1 VNELVARACAAYARC
16 RSYRDMGEAAVVV
29 ARGSKPW
36 QRETRRFP
44 FQTAFVR
51 PARFLFE
58 WKTMGVGPHEEW
70 PHAALWRNAR
80 GLFAWETKVDLAAPE
95 LASPGSLAEVLERW
109 SPACGCAAALVPR
122 LLGVLEGANPLE
134 GLQPAGEDE
143 IDGLRAQRLEKS
155 LVGGVFVAWI
165 ALERPL
171 VLRTFSR
178 LRHSPERDA
187 ALRELAARAELPPD
201 LRRLVA
207 ETPSVA
213 SERIVETTL
222 FLRPE
227 LDPAL
232 DDSAF
237 ELTPPR

>member
-1 VNELVARACAAYARC
+1 VNELVARTCAAYAGC
-16 RSYRDMGEAAVVV
+16 RSYRDMGEAAVMV
-29 ARGSKPW
+29 ARGSKSW
-36 QRETRRFP
+36 QRATCRFP

-58 WKTMGVGPHEEW
+58 WKAMGVGPHEEW

-80 GLFAWETKVDLAAPE
+80 GLFAWETKVELSEPA
-95 LASPGSLAEVLERW
+95 LASAGSLAEVLERW
-109 SPACGCAAALVPR
+109 SPACGGAATLVPR
-122 LLGVLEGANPLE
+122 LLGVLDGASPLD

-143 IDGLRAQRLEKS
+143 IDGVRTRRLEKS

-187 ALRELAARAELPPD
+187 ALRELAARAELSPE
-201 LRRLVA
+201 LRQLVA
-207 ETPSVA
+207 DTPAVA
-213 SERIVETTL
+213 SERMVETTL

>member
-1 VNELVARACAAYARC
+1 MSEHVARVRAAYAAC
-16 RSYRDMGEAAVVV
+16 RSYRDMGEASVTI
-29 ARGSKPW
+29 ARGPKPW
-36 QRETRRFP
+36 QRTTQRFP

-51 PARFLFE
+51 PARFLLE
-58 WKTMGVGPHEEW
+58 WKVMGVGPHEEW
-70 PHAALWRNAR
+70 SHAAAWRNAR
-80 GLFAWETKVDLAAPE
+80 GLFAWETSVELAEPR

-109 SPACGCAAALVPR
+109 SPACGGCTTLVPR
-122 LLGVLEGANPLE
+122 LLGLIGGEDPLE
-134 GLQPAGEDE
+134 GLQFAGEDE
-143 IDGLRAQRLEKS
+143 LDGQRAARLEKS

-171 VLRTFSR
+171 LLRTFSR

-187 ALRELAARAELPPD
+187 ALRALAARAELPD
-201 LRRLVA
+201 ELRKLVVDA
-207 ETPSVA
+207 PPVSG
-213 SERIVETTL
+213 ERIVETTL

-237 ELTPPR
+237 ELAPPR

>member
-1 VNELVARACAAYARC
+1 MNELVARTCAAYAGC
-16 RSYRDMGEAAVVV
+16 RSYRDMGEAAVMV

-36 QRETRRFP
+36 QRTTCRFP

-51 PARFLFE
+51 PARLLFE
-58 WKTMGVGPHEEW
+58 WKAMGVGPHSEW

-80 GLFAWETKVDLAAPE
+80 GLFAWETNVE
-95 LASPGSLAEVLERW
+95 LSEPALTSGGSLAEVLERW
-109 SPACGCAAALVPR
+109 SPACGGAATAVPR
-122 LLGVLEGANPLE
+122 LLGVLEGPNPLD

-143 IDGLRAQRLEKS
+143 IDGVAARRLEKS
-155 LVGGVFVAWI
+155 VIGGVFVAWI

-171 VLRTFSR
+171 LLRTFSR

-187 ALRELAARAELPPD
+187 ALRSLAARAELSPE
-201 LRRLVA
+201 LRQLVA
-207 ETPSVA
+207 ATPA
-213 SERIVETTL
+213 LESERMVETTL

-227 LDPAL
+227 LDPEL